1 MKTTPSPRLP
11 VQTLNPTLWRT
22 CRVLAGA
29 NRIKLLR
36 QVHDYPGQHV
46 AALAKAAGIGR
57 PYASQE
63 MRRIQSRG
71 LLRPVKRGIAVVYS
85 PIPDPQVPT
94 AAPLLKAIRAALK
107 SRPAERDAD
116 MARIAAGLA
125 HERRIAL
132 ARSLMQ
138 RPKTQAQLLA
148 ECPMAPCSLQLHL
161 RTLAKAGFVATRGR
175 VLSFQ
180 TPDHPL
186 GQALAKLL
194 RQGVAR

>member
-1 MKTTPSPRLP
+1 MH
-11 VQTLNPTLWRT
+11 TLNPTLWRT

-36 QVHDYPGQHV
+36 QLHVQPGQSV
-46 AALAKAAGIGR
+46 AALAKTVGVGR

-71 LLRPVKRGIAVVYS
+71 LIRPAKCGGAVVYS

-94 AAPLLKAIRAALK
+94 AAPLLKAIRTALD
-107 SRPAERDAD
+107 SLPAERDAD
-116 MARIAAGLA
+116 LARIAAGLA

-132 ARSLMQ
+132 ARSLMEL
-138 RPKTQAQLLA
+138 PKTKTQLLA
-148 ECPMAPCSLQLHL
+148 ECPMAPCCLQLHL
-161 RTLAKAGFVATRGR
+161 RTLAAAGFVAERGR
-175 VLSFQ
+175 MLSFQ

-186 GQALAKLL
+186 GKALAKLL
-194 RQGVAR
+194 RQGIAR

>member
-1 MKTTPSPRLP
+1 M
-11 VQTLNPTLWRT
+11 QTLNHTLWRT

-36 QVHDYPGQHV
+36 QLHDRPGQNV
-46 AALAKAAGIGR
+46 AALAKALGIGR

-71 LLRPVKRGIAVVYS
+71 LIRSTKQGVAVVYL

-94 AAPLLKAIRAALK
+94 AAPLLKAIRTALA

-116 MARIAAGLA
+116 MASIAAGLA

-138 RPKTQAQLLA
+138 LSKTQARLLA
-148 ECPMAPCSLQLHL
+148 EYPMAPCCLQLHL
-161 RTLAKAGFVATRGR
+161 RTLTAAGFIAMRER
-175 VLSFQ
+175 MLSFQ
-180 TPDHPL
+180 IPDHPL
-186 GQALAKLL
+186 GKALAKLL
-194 RQGVAR
+194 QEGHR